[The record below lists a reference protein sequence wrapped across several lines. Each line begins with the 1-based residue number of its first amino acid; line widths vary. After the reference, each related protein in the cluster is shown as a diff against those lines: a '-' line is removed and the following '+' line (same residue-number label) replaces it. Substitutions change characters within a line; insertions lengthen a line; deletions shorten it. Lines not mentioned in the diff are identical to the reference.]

1 MENLNRKESAH
12 CLGIESSHESTA
24 IDGSRNPF
32 SIIAFA
38 KFLTTPLTPPTT
50 CNSQG
55 NMNMYEG
62 L

>member
-1 MENLNRKESAH
+1 MENLNRKTSSD
-12 CLGIESSHESTA
+12 CLGVESSHELTA
-24 IDGSRNPF
+24 IAGSRSPL

-38 KFLTTPLTPPTT
+38 KFLTTPLTPPPT
-50 CNSQG
+50 CGSQG